1 MSANKIKRL
10 IGATL
15 MFGFN
20 GTTVTKQVETL
31 ITKHHIGGIILF
43 ARNIKNQSQLK
54 KLCRDLQK
62 TRKKVSDTPLF
73 IAIDQE
79 CGAVSRLIDPLF
91 SFPGNMAL
99 GATGDKKLA
108 YQQGKAVGT
117 ALLNCGIN
125 VNLAPVLDINNN
137 PDNPGIGVRS
147 FGDKTSA
154 VSAMGANTIKGYQW
168 AKISACAKHFPGKGD
183 AAQDAH
189 LALPSINVSTAK
201 MHKRELMPFKE
212 AIKNK
217 TDMIMVSHVLYPA
230 CDKKNPAT
238 LSHKIITG
246 LLKEKMGY
254 KGLVV
259 TDDMEMKAIAD
270 NYGIEKAALISL
282 KAGSDIVLV
291 CHTYKEQLKTLKF
304 LYQNFIDGV
313 LDKEII
319 EEKYKKIKKLQQKYS
334 KKTKAVKNNISNSKK
349 LSRKIAESSITLIR
363 NKNKLIP
370 LNNLKDKTLCVITP
384 QISSLTLV
392 EEGKN
397 NADVFLK
404 TLRRKKKEF
413 TCLEIPAKP
422 TTAIT
427 KATLKKVK
435 ELNPDILIVLSY
447 NAHLLPEQALFL
459 QKITAEKEDT
469 IVASIRN
476 PYDLKTIPDI
486 KTYLTSYSF
495 RDSSLKALA
504 EVILGDIP
512 ALGSLPVKSC
522 M

>member
-1 MSANKIKRL
+1 MADEKIKRQL
-10 IGATL
+10 GQCL

-20 GTTVTKQVETL
+20 GTKVNNQVKNL
-31 ITKHHIGGIILF
+31 ITKHHVGGIILF
-43 ARNIKNQSQLK
+43 ARNIKNQTQLK
-54 KLCRDLQK
+54 KLCNDLQ
-62 TRKKVSDTPLF
+62 TLRRKISDTPIF

-79 CGAVSRLIDPLF
+79 CGAVSRLISPLF

-99 GATGDKKLA
+99 GATKNPALA
-108 YQQGKAVGT
+108 YRQGKAVGR
-117 ALLNCGIN
+117 ALKNCGVN

-147 FGDKTSA
+147 FGDNTKA
-154 VSAMGANTIKGYQW
+154 VAAFGAKMIKGYQE

-183 AAQDAH
+183 AAKDAH

-201 MHKRELMPFKE
+201 MQRRELVPFKQ
-212 AIKNK
+212 AILNK

-238 LSHKIITG
+238 LSQKLITG

-270 NYGIEKAALISL
+270 NYGIEKAALMSL

-291 CHTYKEQLKTLKF
+291 CHTYKEQLNTLRF
-304 LYQNFIDGV
+304 LYKQVEEGKLKQDVIQEKSGKITKLQKKYLKKQKTDKNDKQLNIK
-313 LDKEII
+313 LSKEIA
-319 EEKYKKIKKLQQKYS
+319 EKSVTI
-334 KKTKAVKNNISNSKK
+334 
-349 LSRKIAESSITLIR
+349 IR

-370 LNNLKDKTLCVITP
+370 LTNLKDKTLCVITP
-384 QISSLTLV
+384 EISSLTLV

-397 NADVFLK
+397 NADTFLK
-404 TLRRKKKEF
+404 TIKRKKRNF
-413 TCLEIPAKP
+413 DAIEIPAIPDKK
-422 TTAIT
+422 TISAVV
-427 KATLKKVK
+427 AKVK
-435 ELNPDILIVLSY
+435 KLNPDILIVLSY
-447 NAHLLPEQALFL
+447 NAHLLPKQTLFL
-459 QKITAEKEDT
+459 QKITELKNDA

-476 PYDLKTIPDI
+476 PYDLKAVPSI
-486 KTYLTSYSF
+486 KTYIAAYSF

-504 EVILGDIP
+504 DIILGQIN
-512 ALGSLPVKSC
+512 AKGSLPVKSC
-522 M
+522 C

>member
-1 MSANKIKRL
+1 
-10 IGATL
+10 

-20 GTTVTKQVETL
+20 GTKVNNQIKTL

-43 ARNIKNQSQLK
+43 ARNIKNQTQLK
-54 KLCRDLQK
+54 KLCRDLQAL
-62 TRKKVSDTPLF
+62 RKKVSDTPLF

-79 CGAVSRLIDPLF
+79 CGAVSRLISPLF

-99 GATGDKKLA
+99 GATKNPHLA
-108 YQQGKAVGT
+108 YKQGKAVGI
-117 ALLNCGIN
+117 ALKNCGVN

-147 FGDKTSA
+147 FGDNTNA
-154 VSAMGANTIKGYQW
+154 VAAFGAKMIKGYQE

-183 AAQDAH
+183 AAKDAH

-201 MHKRELMPFKE
+201 MHRRELVPFKQ
-212 AIKNK
+212 AILNK

-238 LSHKIITG
+238 LSEKLITG

-270 NYGIEKAALISL
+270 NYGIEKAALLSL

-304 LYQNFIDGV
+304 LYQQIKTGELNADALKAKSIKITR
-313 LDKEII
+313 LQK
-319 EEKYKKIKKLQQKYS
+319 KYLKKQK
-334 KKTKAVKNNISNSKK
+334 TGKNNTELNKK
-349 LSRKIAESSITLIR
+349 LSQEIAEKSVTIIR

-370 LNNLKDKTLCVITP
+370 LKDLKDKSLCVITP
-384 QISSLTLV
+384 EISSLTLV

-397 NADVFLK
+397 NAETFLK
-404 TLRRKKKEF
+404 TIKRKKRIF
-413 TCLEIPAKP
+413 DAIEIPAKP
-422 TTAIT
+422 N
-427 KATLKKVK
+427 KKNISSVLSTVK
-435 ELNPDILIVLSY
+435 KLNPDILIVLSY
-447 NAHLLPEQALFL
+447 NAHLLPEQTLFL
-459 QKITAEKEDT
+459 QKITELKDDT

-476 PYDLKTIPDI
+476 PYDLKVIPAV
-486 KTYLTSYSF
+486 KTYLTAYSF

-504 EVILGDIP
+504 DIIFGQIQ
-512 ALGSLPVKSC
+512 AKGTLPVKSC
-522 M
+522 L

>member
-1 MSANKIKRL
+1 MSDEKIKRL
-10 IGATL
+10 VGATL

-20 GTTVTKQVETL
+20 GTKITKQIETL
-31 ITKHHIGGIILF
+31 ITKHYIGGIILF
-43 ARNIKNQSQLK
+43 ARNIKNQTQLK
-54 KLCRDLQK
+54 KLCSDLQK
-62 TRKKVSDTPLF
+62 LRKQVSDTPLF

-79 CGAVSRLIDPLF
+79 CGAVSRLISPLF

-99 GATGDKKLA
+99 GATGNPALA
-108 YQQGKAVGT
+108 YKQGKAVGT
-117 ALLNCGIN
+117 ALSHAGIN

-147 FGDKTSA
+147 FGDKTQA
-154 VSAMGANTIKGYQW
+154 VAELGAKTIRGYQS

-183 AAQDAH
+183 AAKDAH

-201 MHKRELMPFKE
+201 MHRRELVPFKE
-212 AIKNK
+212 AIKSK

-238 LSHKIITG
+238 LSNKLITG

-270 NYGIEKAALISL
+270 NYGIEKAAFMSL
-282 KAGSDIVLV
+282 QAGSDIVLV

-304 LYQNFIDGV
+304 LYEKTAADSLQKKI
-313 LDKEII
+313 LQ
-319 EEKYKKIKKLQQKYS
+319 EKYKKITKLQRKYLQKNS
-334 KKTKAVKNNISNSKK
+334 TAKNNVTHSKN
-349 LSRKIAESSITLIR
+349 LSREIAERSVTLIK

-370 LNNLKDKTLCVITP
+370 LKNLKDKTLCIITP

-404 TLRRKKKEF
+404 NIKSKKKVF
-413 TCLEIPAKP
+413 KAIEISAKP
-422 TTAIT
+422 NKTETT
-427 KATLKKVK
+427 ATLKKVK
-435 ELNPDILIVLSY
+435 ALNPDILIILSY
-447 NAHLLPEQALFL
+447 NAHLLPEQADFL
-459 QKITAEKEDT
+459 QKITTWKKDT

-476 PYDLKTIPDI
+476 PYDLKVIPEI
-486 KTYLTSYSF
+486 QTYLAAYSF

-504 EVILGDIP
+504 DVILGRISP
-512 ALGSLPVKSC
+512 KGTLPVKSC
-522 M
+522 N